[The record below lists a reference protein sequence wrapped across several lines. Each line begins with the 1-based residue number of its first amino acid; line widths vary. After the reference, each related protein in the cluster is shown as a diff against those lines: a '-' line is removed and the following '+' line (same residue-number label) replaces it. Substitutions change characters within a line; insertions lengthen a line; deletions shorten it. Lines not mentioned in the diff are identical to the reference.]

1 MSRGRS
7 GWLEQARAEGC
18 PWTRFTNARHGENRK
33 RTEQEFGRTGIHHHK
48 IAARGGLGKNARC
61 SCKLRKPQILGADCR
76 GPGDESPGKIVEQW
90 LTRHPIDRKGVRAT
104 YRLRGARPSE
114 DSAEAPRPRGGRAA
128 HSPILP
134 QDSRCECDQ
143 VPASH
148 FFRKLVFAAPAS
160 FLPSFPTAPASQH
173 FFMEL
178 ALAAPASAFPS
189 LLTALAAHAAPS

>member
-114 DSAEAPRPRGGRAA
+114 DLAERPDRVATERHTLQSCRKILDANVIRCQLHTFSGSLSLQHPQVSYRLFRPRPLR
-128 HSPILP
+128 STF
-134 QDSRCECDQ
+134 SW
-143 VPASH
+143 S
-148 FFRKLVFAAPAS
+148 
-160 FLPSFPTAPASQH
+160 
-173 FFMEL
+173 
-178 ALAAPASAFPS
+178 
-189 LLTALAAHAAPS
+189 

>member
-1 MSRGRS
+1 MDPLHKGTSWREPETER
-7 GWLEQARAEGC
+7 ARIWSYRDPPPQNCG
-18 PWTRFTNARHGENRK
+18 PKRFGKKCQMQLQTCE
-33 RTEQEFGRTGIHHHK
+33 
-48 IAARGGLGKNARC
+48 LG
-61 SCKLRKPQILGADCR
+61 KPQIPGADCR
-76 GPGDESPGKIVEQW
+76 CPGDESPGKIVEQW

-104 YRLRGARPSE
+104 YRLRGARPGE
-114 DSAEAPRPRGGRAA
+114 DPAEAPRPRGGRAA